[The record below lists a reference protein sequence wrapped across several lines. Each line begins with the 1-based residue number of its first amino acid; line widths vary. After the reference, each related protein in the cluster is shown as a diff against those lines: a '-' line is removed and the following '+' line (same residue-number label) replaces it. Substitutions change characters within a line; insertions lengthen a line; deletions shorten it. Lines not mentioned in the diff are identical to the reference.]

1 MARQFFV
8 AAMALAA
15 FSACS
20 ESDLLEVAPEV
31 AQPATDV
38 TTSNLVRGTGSSVL
52 TDVNGQKIS
61 KVSSNMGTYY
71 LNIKTKGIWYIE
83 TDNAEFVPTKIY
95 GRGNA
100 VVPVLI
106 GNNWAESRV
115 LSYSVKYLAENNLTR
130 GDGDEEEG
138 GEGGEGGEGAGQDNE
153 DEGGEG
159 GEGDGPGAGKD
170 NDEDEGGEG
179 DGPGAGKDNE
189 DEEGGEGDGPGA
201 GKDDED
207 EGGEG
212 DGPGA
217 SKDKD
222 KDEDEEGP
230 GSGKDKDKDEDEEGG
245 EEENNGSIVQESTTD
260 LEGFKQIVNSN
271 LFVGYGYNPTKN
283 VIPELCTGIEIFQ
296 MDSLNNTNSVKSS
309 LSPQTKQMYYAA
321 HSEDVLDNVLSVNG
335 SPGGNFGTVK
345 LDTLGVDV
353 KKNSLETTGQTII
366 QKSLTR
372 SVYGR
377 EFEFANIM
385 TDKNGNFN
393 DANFSSG
400 FKYYK
405 KRYILQFKA
414 AGNNDTK
421 KRQAAEEFFKVV
433 GSHFI
438 TKALLGSQLDYR
450 MVLDSSSTKKV
461 MDAKAALDFKWAQ
474 QVKDTTGVDSALL
487 DSIKKHNA
495 NLKNFVFKAGVAYK
509 DDHYN
514 AATSTTALCKARGG
528 DVERVNILTTGGTL
542 QTGDLARWLL
552 GTEPEKAVM
561 VGIENLPIYFLF
573 DDTAGGDE
581 AAAREYL
588 QEIVDAHYKI
598 DGSIYE
604 EWGKLN
610 DNDYKE
616 EIDKNKQIEQEL
628 NNNH

>member
-15 FSACS
+15 FTACS
-20 ESDLLEVAPEV
+20 ESDLFEVAPEV

-61 KVSSNMGTYY
+61 RVSSNMGTYY

-138 GEGGEGGEGAGQDNE
+138 GEGDGPGAGQDNE
-153 DEGGEG
+153 EEGGEGDGPGAGQDNEEEG

-170 NDEDEGGEG
+170 NDKDDE
-179 DGPGAGKDNE
+179 
-189 DEEGGEGDGPGA
+189 EEGGEG
-201 GKDDED
+201 
-207 EGGEG
+207 G
-212 DGPGA
+212 D
-217 SKDKD
+217 KDKD
-222 KDEDEEGP
+222 KDDEEEGP
-230 GSGKDKDKDEDEEGG
+230 GSGKDKDEEGG

-296 MDSLNNTNSVKSS
+296 MDSLNNTNNVKSS

-321 HSEDVLDNVLSVNG
+321 HSEEVLDNVLSVNG

-385 TDKNGNFN
+385 TDKDGNFN

-509 DDHYN
+509 DDQYN

-528 DVERVNILTTGGTL
+528 DVERVNILTTGGSL
-542 QTGDLARWLL
+542 QTEDLARWLL

-581 AAAREYL
+581 AAARAYL

>member
-1 MARQFFV
+1 
-8 AAMALAA
+8 
-15 FSACS
+15 
-20 ESDLLEVAPEV
+20 
-31 AQPATDV
+31 
-38 TTSNLVRGTGSSVL
+38 
-52 TDVNGQKIS
+52 
-61 KVSSNMGTYY
+61 MGTYY

-130 GDGDEEEG
+130 GDGDEEGGEG
-138 GEGGEGGEGAGQDNE
+138 GEGGEGAGKDNENEGGEGGEGAGQDNE
-153 DEGGEG
+153 NEG

-170 NDEDEGGEG
+170 NDEEGGEG
-179 DGPGAGKDNE
+179 GEGGEGAGKDKDE
-189 DEEGGEGDGPGA
+189 DEEGGEGA
-201 GKDDED
+201 G
-207 EGGEG
+207 
-212 DGPGA
+212 
-217 SKDKD
+217 KDKD

-230 GSGKDKDKDEDEEGG
+230 GSGKDKDEEGG

-296 MDSLNNTNSVKSS
+296 MDSLNNTNNVKSS

-321 HSEDVLDNVLSVNG
+321 HSEEVLDNVLSVNG

-385 TDKNGNFN
+385 TDKDGNFN

-405 KRYILQFKA
+405 KRYIQQFKA
-414 AGNNDTK
+414 AGTNDTK

-509 DDHYN
+509 DDQYN

-528 DVERVNILTTGGTL
+528 DVERVNILTTGGQL
-542 QTGDLARWLL
+542 QTEDLARWLL

-581 AAAREYL
+581 AAARAYL

-628 NNNH
+628 KDKN

>member
-1 MARQFFV
+1 
-8 AAMALAA
+8 
-15 FSACS
+15 
-20 ESDLLEVAPEV
+20 
-31 AQPATDV
+31 
-38 TTSNLVRGTGSSVL
+38 
-52 TDVNGQKIS
+52 
-61 KVSSNMGTYY
+61 MGTYY

-138 GEGGEGGEGAGQDNE
+138 GEGGEGDGPGAGKDNDE
-153 DEGGEG
+153 DEEG

-170 NDEDEGGEG
+170 NDEDEEGE
-179 DGPGAGKDNE
+179 GAGKDKDNDE
-189 DEEGGEGDGPGA
+189 DEEGEGA
-201 GKDDED
+201 GKD
-207 EGGEG
+207 
-212 DGPGA
+212 
-217 SKDKD
+217 KDKD

-405 KRYILQFKA
+405 KRYILQFTA

-581 AAAREYL
+581 AEARKYL

>member
-15 FSACS
+15 FTACS
-20 ESDLLEVAPEV
+20 ESDLFEVAPEV

-61 KVSSNMGTYY
+61 RVSSNMGTYY

-83 TDNAEFVPTKIY
+83 TDNAEFVPTKIC

-138 GEGGEGGEGAGQDNE
+138 GEG
-153 DEGGEG
+153 
-159 GEGDGPGAGKD
+159 DGPGAGKD
-170 NDEDEGGEG
+170 NDKDDE
-179 DGPGAGKDNE
+179 
-189 DEEGGEGDGPGA
+189 EEGGEG
-201 GKDDED
+201 
-207 EGGEG
+207 G
-212 DGPGA
+212 D
-217 SKDKD
+217 KDKD

-230 GSGKDKDKDEDEEGG
+230 GSGKDKDEEGG
-245 EEENNGSIVQESTTD
+245 EEENNGSIIQESTTD

-296 MDSLNNTNSVKSS
+296 MDSLNNTNNVKSS

-321 HSEDVLDNVLSVNG
+321 HSEEVLDNVLSVNG

-385 TDKNGNFN
+385 TDKDGNFN

-405 KRYILQFKA
+405 KRYIQQFKA

-509 DDHYN
+509 DDQYN

-528 DVERVNILTTGGTL
+528 DVERVNILTTGGQL
-542 QTGDLARWLL
+542 QTEDLARWLL

-581 AAAREYL
+581 AAARAYL

>member
-1 MARQFFV
+1 MMLEQWDMF
-8 AAMALAA
+8 A
-15 FSACS
+15 FHNAIS
-20 ESDLLEVAPEV
+20 
-31 AQPATDV
+31 PAIFSN
-38 TTSNLVRGTGSSVL
+38 TTILYIKDPQG
-52 TDVNGQKIS
+52 
-61 KVSSNMGTYY
+61 KVY
-71 LNIKTKGIWYIE
+71 K
-83 TDNAEFVPTKIY
+83 P
-95 GRGNA
+95 
-100 VVPVLI
+100 
-106 GNNWAESRV
+106 
-115 LSYSVKYLAENNLTR
+115 
-130 GDGDEEEG
+130 
-138 GEGGEGGEGAGQDNE
+138 GE
-153 DEGGEG
+153 
-159 GEGDGPGAGKD
+159 
-170 NDEDEGGEG
+170 
-179 DGPGAGKDNE
+179 
-189 DEEGGEGDGPGA
+189 
-201 GKDDED
+201 
-207 EGGEG
+207 
-212 DGPGA
+212 
-217 SKDKD
+217 
-222 KDEDEEGP
+222 
-230 GSGKDKDKDEDEEGG
+230 
-245 EEENNGSIVQESTTD
+245 
-260 LEGFKQIVNSN
+260 
-271 LFVGYGYNPTKN
+271 
-283 VIPELCTGIEIFQ
+283 
-296 MDSLNNTNSVKSS
+296 
-309 LSPQTKQMYYAA
+309 LSPQTAILYEKFPG
-321 HSEDVLDNVLSVNG
+321 VN
-335 SPGGNFGTVK
+335 
-345 LDTLGVDV
+345 V

-405 KRYILQFKA
+405 KRYILQFKS
-414 AGNNDTK
+414 AGNNDTL

-542 QTGDLARWLL
+542 QTEDLARWLL

>member
-138 GEGGEGGEGAGQDNE
+138 GEGGEGGEGAGNDNDNE
-153 DEGGEG
+153 
-159 GEGDGPGAGKD
+159 
-170 NDEDEGGEG
+170 N
-179 DGPGAGKDNE
+179 
-189 DEEGGEGDGPGA
+189 EGGEGDGPGA

-212 DGPGA
+212 AG
-217 SKDKD
+217 KDKD

-230 GSGKDKDKDEDEEGG
+230 GSGKDKDEDEGG

-345 LDTLGVDV
+345 LDTLGVNV

>member
-1 MARQFFV
+1 MRQTITKMAKQFFV

-31 AQPATDV
+31 AQPKTDV
-38 TTSNLVRGTGSSVL
+38 TTSNQVRGTGTSVL
-52 TDVNGQKIS
+52 TDVYGQEVS
-61 KVSSNMGTYY
+61 RVSSNMGTYY

-100 VVPVLI
+100 VVPVII

-153 DEGGEG
+153 EEG

-170 NDEDEGGEG
+170 NDEDE
-179 DGPGAGKDNE
+179 
-189 DEEGGEGDGPGA
+189 DEEGEGTD
-201 GKDDED
+201 KDKD
-207 EGGEG
+207 
-212 DGPGA
+212 
-217 SKDKD
+217 KDKD

-230 GSGKDKDKDEDEEGG
+230 GSGKDKDKDEGG
-245 EEENNGSIVQESTTD
+245 EKENNGSIIQESTTD

-296 MDSLNNTNSVKSS
+296 MDSLNNTNNVKSS

-385 TDKNGNFN
+385 TDKDGNFN

-414 AGNNDTK
+414 AKNDSLK
-421 KRQAAEEFFKVV
+421 RRQAAEEFFKVV

-542 QTGDLARWLL
+542 QTEDLARWLL

-588 QEIVDAHYKI
+588 QTIVDAHYKI